1 MNLINDQWIPVIRE
15 DGKRDRIA
23 PWQIGEAHNPVIEID
38 APRFDFQGALY
49 QLLIGLIQTTF
60 APKDTGEWIEFWE
73 DGIEEEALKKAFASV
88 AETFE
93 LYQEEGVAFMQDLEL
108 TEGEE
113 KSIAALLIE
122 APGNKTIKD
131 NCDHFI
137 KRNTVS
143 KMCASCTASALFT
156 LQLNA
161 PSGGVGHRVGLR
173 GGGPLTTL
181 IRSENN
187 NDPLWKKLW
196 LNILDKDNIDANFT
210 LNEQVFPWQGKTRI
224 SDKKGTEILPNTD
237 NLLQAYWGMPR
248 RFRLN
253 PPTEESTCDLC
264 HHQGNIYE
272 SYITKNYGFNYGDF
286 WLHPLTP
293 YQFDIKKI
301 KPALSK
307 KGQKGGLGYKDW
319 LSLSLQNESKGDQ
332 CAKIVSL
339 TNEERI
345 KEISK
350 TKRLRLWC
358 FGYDMDNMKARC
370 WYEQTTPLLNL
381 SKVQQNQFI
390 HWVGDLLL
398 TADDVRKLLKKYIK
412 EAWCDRPKDLKGD
425 LSIIDKSFWQATEN
439 EFYSLL
445 NQLSQ
450 LPENTQFPTTV
461 YQQWL
466 RILYKTMR
474 QLFEQWTLESPPEDL
489 DLKRIVLAQKKLQKS
504 YFSNK
509 HIKTMKAR
517 SQPEE
522 VKTNE

>member
-196 LNILDKDNIDANFT
+196 LNI
-210 LNEQVFPWQGKTRI
+210 R
-224 SDKKGTEILPNTD
+224 
-237 NLLQAYWGMPR
+237 
-248 RFRLN
+248 
-253 PPTEESTCDLC
+253 
-264 HHQGNIYE
+264 H
-272 SYITKNYGFNYGDF
+272 
-286 WLHPLTP
+286 
-293 YQFDIKKI
+293 
-301 KPALSK
+301 LS
-307 KGQKGGLGYKDW
+307 
-319 LSLSLQNESKGDQ
+319 
-332 CAKIVSL
+332 
-339 TNEERI
+339 
-345 KEISK
+345 
-350 TKRLRLWC
+350 
-358 FGYDMDNMKARC
+358 
-370 WYEQTTPLLNL
+370 
-381 SKVQQNQFI
+381 
-390 HWVGDLLL
+390 
-398 TADDVRKLLKKYIK
+398 
-412 EAWCDRPKDLKGD
+412 
-425 LSIIDKSFWQATEN
+425 
-439 EFYSLL
+439 
-445 NQLSQ
+445 
-450 LPENTQFPTTV
+450 
-461 YQQWL
+461 
-466 RILYKTMR
+466 
-474 QLFEQWTLESPPEDL
+474 
-489 DLKRIVLAQKKLQKS
+489 
-504 YFSNK
+504 
-509 HIKTMKAR
+509 
-517 SQPEE
+517 
-522 VKTNE
+522 